1 MESLPKE
8 SQLPMALTERRYIFS
23 RPVGLRRERRYR
35 CNWFVRFI
43 VAPVSTTQKEAPI
56 GRIRFE
62 PNSENAFSSAASC
75 CSPRPSAALPLCC
88 RPSCRSPGMAL
99 QPTAAS
105 CCSSACMQ
113 STRLSR
119 TAVRR
124 SGTSMKRTIT
134 LPRPEAASRS
144 IPMEPLN
151 KSAAA
156 LSGSF
161 APTYRFENL
170 EILRSRWRLCRL
182 TDAACPLRVHK
193 VFLQFPNL
201 NLEQN
206 PSLTALAI

>member
-1 MESLPKE
+1 MRSMPPRWQTVQADRKTVSPITPAAAVSDRHWQLQVLEHFRRAL
-8 SQLPMALTERRYIFS
+8 QLPDLSLRGGQRPTWRPEREARGSALGVQS
-23 RPVGLRRERRYR
+23 R
-35 CNWFVRFI
+35 
-43 VAPVSTTQKEAPI
+43 
-56 GRIRFE
+56 
-62 PNSENAFSSAASC
+62 
-75 CSPRPSAALPLCC
+75 
-88 RPSCRSPGMAL
+88 
-99 QPTAAS
+99 
-105 CCSSACMQ
+105 
-113 STRLSR
+113 STRLNCGKAIGENA
-119 TAVRR
+119 TASPRLGLSQNADCKSVAPLKVR
-124 SGTSMKRTIT
+124 
-134 LPRPEAASRS
+134 
-144 IPMEPLN
+144 EPLN

>member
-1 MESLPKE
+1 M
-8 SQLPMALTERRYIFS
+8 QLVCTL
-23 RPVGLRRERRYR
+23 YR
-35 CNWFVRFI
+35 CPCKHNTEKSARMKNLFRTKFGKRVL
-43 VAPVSTTQKEAPI
+43 I
-56 GRIRFE
+56 GGILLL
-62 PNSENAFSSAASC
+62 A
-75 CSPRPSAALPLCC
+75 AALCGFAAVLSSFLPE
-88 RPSCRSPGMAL
+88 PGMAL

-119 TAVRR
+119 TAARR
-124 SGTSMKRTIT
+124 SGTPAKRTIT
-134 LPRPEAASRS
+134 LPRPEAASRP

-170 EILRSRWRLCRL
+170 EI
-182 TDAACPLRVHK
+182 HK

>member
-35 CNWFVRFI
+35 CNWLVRFI

-56 GRIRFE
+56 GRICFE
-62 PNSENAFSSAASC
+62 PNSENAFSSAA
-75 CSPRPSAALPLCC
+75 RW
-88 RPSCRSPGMAL
+88 
-99 QPTAAS
+99 
-105 CCSSACMQ
+105 
-113 STRLSR
+113 
-119 TAVRR
+119 

-134 LPRPEAASRS
+134 LPRPEAASRP

-170 EILRSRWRLCRL
+170 EI
-182 TDAACPLRVHK
+182 HK

>member
-75 CSPRPSAALPLCC
+75 CSPRSSAALPPCC

-119 TAVRR
+119 TAARR
-124 SGTSMKRTIT
+124 SGTSAKRTIT
-134 LPRPEAASRS
+134 LPRPEAASRP

-170 EILRSRWRLCRL
+170 EI
-182 TDAACPLRVHK
+182 HK